1 MITNRIVIASD
12 HAGFELKEKLKT
24 YLGNKGIEVLDVGT
38 NSDESCDYP
47 DYAHLLSEQIETNNF
62 QYGITICGSGN
73 GINMTAN
80 KHQKLRSAI
89 CWNEEISRL
98 ARFHNDAN
106 NCSLPA
112 RFIDEELAY
121 KIVDIFFTTEFEG
134 GRHEMRVKKIPVNQ

>member
-24 YLGNKGIEVLDVGT
+24 YLGNKGIEVFDVGT
-38 NSDESCDYP
+38 DSDESCDYP
-47 DYAHLLSEQIETNNF
+47 DYAHLLAEQIEADNF

-80 KHQKLRSAI
+80 KHQKIRSAI
-89 CWNEEISRL
+89 CWNEEISGL
-98 ARFHNDAN
+98 ARYHNDAN

-121 KIVDIFFTTEFEG
+121 KIVDIFFTSEFEG
-134 GRHEMRVKKIPVNQ
+134 GRHKVRVEKIPINK

>member
-24 YLGNKGIEVLDVGT
+24 YLGNKGIEVFDVGT
-38 NSDESCDYP
+38 DSDESCDYP
-47 DYAHLLSEQIETNNF
+47 DYAHLLAEQIEDDNF

-73 GINMTAN
+73 GINMTVN
-80 KHQKLRSAI
+80 KHQKIRSAI
-89 CWNEEISRL
+89 CWNEKISQL
-98 ARFHNDAN
+98 ARYHNDAN

-121 KIVDIFFTTEFEG
+121 KIVDIFFSSEFKE
-134 GRHEMRVKKIPVNQ
+134 GRHKVRVEKIPINK